1 MNIEYI
7 YKLNFPDIKE
17 MLLPHRYEE
26 MFEATSESSRF
37 LSCGNPNSYLKEEY
51 LTFKQYRWNTSLL
64 FYKSK
69 GTSGDLHTDLPAAS
83 WAINY
88 VNSGIGIVKYY
99 DTDKIGPGSVLPD
112 KLGNYRL
119 AWPTPTTAP
128 MKVYTMTSGMH
139 LMRVD
144 VPHIATG
151 YANRYVLSIRSID
164 HQQESWDT
172 VVSNFREYFI

>member
-88 VNSGIGIVKYY
+88 IISTGGDNVCTCFYQNKSLIEQHIIEPFRWHWINVSIPHTVINLKK
-99 DTDKIGPGSVLPD
+99 DSTRISVTIS
-112 KLGNYRL
+112 Y
-119 AWPTPTTAP
+119 
-128 MKVYTMTSGMH
+128 
-139 LMRVD
+139 
-144 VPHIATG
+144 
-151 YANRYVLSIRSID
+151 
-164 HQQESWDT
+164 
-172 VVSNFREYFI
+172 